1 MASGVATTVV
11 VIPKSLALSPGTCA
25 ATGSPRSRGSLMTAN
40 SPAAVGAQKQPSS
53 PVKEPKLIKASS
65 PALSPSTDSVS
76 RSLAQSL
83 SQLPVSTL
91 TELCSRLRLQL
102 IQQRLPLLC
111 AACQPTILRAA
122 NMELNLTQMLRSLC
136 KHCRHTFAGPSLIGG
151 EKDDG
156 TLISFAT
163 ASSLASLHSSSSLSS
178 LSSFSLGPSP
188 VPSPPPAIAA
198 PPRKHK
204 VAPLLPRKAVLAV
217 PATGNNLAP
226 KILRL
231 RGPRLESVELE
242 APLYEL
248 LIETNRDWCRYCGAV
263 SAKEWLDG
271 PWGAHS
277 LCGTHGRAYQRRH
290 YSNNANF
297 GRHSMQGALFLD
309 LAPYEQ
315 ESKEQRRQPV
325 TQSTCIRCFQPFRP
339 GDRFVA
345 CAGCPL
351 AFHHRCIMVG
361 NRTSLPP
368 PPPPPSSSDE
378 APLLWFCGQ
387 SCRERLETFQRE
399 VNAFRQ
405 RQSLQQFSNGGRF
418 AKRLSMPLS
427 PPASLSSSGS
437 EEADTHPAAKRKRKS
452 WAGTGGNQQSDLLV
466 CFDATA
472 VLRSSFMQSREKTS
486 VLVPN
491 FETIPFPVDQ
501 QSGTS
506 PVDEVIPSDLDML
519 VRHQRLEAAEKDHRL
534 LRPAVLERFF
544 NISPANSDN
553 SISLEVPALTT
564 DDPRPIR
571 RRKINK

>member
-1 MASGVATTVV
+1 
-11 VIPKSLALSPGTCA
+11 
-25 ATGSPRSRGSLMTAN
+25 
-40 SPAAVGAQKQPSS
+40 
-53 PVKEPKLIKASS
+53 
-65 PALSPSTDSVS
+65 
-76 RSLAQSL
+76 
-83 SQLPVSTL
+83 
-91 TELCSRLRLQL
+91 
-102 IQQRLPLLC
+102 
-111 AACQPTILRAA
+111 
-122 NMELNLTQMLRSLC
+122 
-136 KHCRHTFAGPSLIGG
+136 
-151 EKDDG
+151 
-156 TLISFAT
+156 
-163 ASSLASLHSSSSLSS
+163 
-178 LSSFSLGPSP
+178 
-188 VPSPPPAIAA
+188 
-198 PPRKHK
+198 
-204 VAPLLPRKAVLAV
+204 
-217 PATGNNLAP
+217 
-226 KILRL
+226 
-231 RGPRLESVELE
+231 
-242 APLYEL
+242 
-248 LIETNRDWCRYCGAV
+248 
-263 SAKEWLDG
+263 
-271 PWGAHS
+271 
-277 LCGTHGRAYQRRH
+277 
-290 YSNNANF
+290 
-297 GRHSMQGALFLD
+297 
-309 LAPYEQ
+309 
-315 ESKEQRRQPV
+315 
-325 TQSTCIRCFQPFRP
+325 
-339 GDRFVA
+339 
-345 CAGCPL
+345 
-351 AFHHRCIMVG
+351 MVG